1 MSKLQR
7 LIEHEG
13 RTQSVKDWAIEL
25 GIEPGTLSKRLDK
38 LSPEIALV
46 PGRLNEWEHG
56 TRAGY
61 EQHKCRCDACR
72 RANSVHHRKL
82 YAQRKRAKN
91 P

>member
-1 MSKLQR
+1 MSKLQK

-38 LSPEIALV
+38 LSPAEALV